1 MEQERNTKPAIAIV
15 IPCYNEEPVLN
26 ETSKQLNTLIEKLI
40 RDNKINHQ
48 SFICFIDDGS
58 TDATWDKVE
67 ELHFE
72 NNRIKGVKLSRNVGH
87 QNALMA
93 GLDSVFEKV
102 DCVISI
108 DADLQDDISVI
119 ESMVEQFNKGFEVV
133 CGVRRKREADTFLK
147 KNTALIFY
155 KLMSCFGV
163 DMVYNHADFR
173 LMSKNVI
180 GHLKSFKEVNLF
192 LRAMIPL
199 IGFRSINVYY
209 DRKERYAG
217 TSKYSAR
224 KMIAFAL
231 DGITSFSITPLRFIT
246 FIGCILFISSLILTA
261 WALMVTIQHKSIPG
275 WASTVLPIYFI
286 GGIQLLSIGII
297 GEYLGKI
304 YKEVKAR
311 PRYIKDIELF

>member
-1 MEQERNTKPAIAIV
+1 MGQGKNNKPIIAIV
-15 IPCYNEEPVLN
+15 TPCYNEELVLN
-26 ETSKQLNTLIEKLI
+26 ETATQLNNLVEHLIQ
-40 RDNKINHQ
+40 DQKISDQ
-48 SFICFIDDGS
+48 SFVYFVDDGS
-58 TDATWDKVE
+58 TDSTWDKVHDIH
-67 ELHFE
+67 LK
-72 NNRIKGVKLSRNVGH
+72 NDRIKGLKLSCNVGH

-93 GLDSVFEKV
+93 GLDSVYDKV
-102 DCVISI
+102 DCVVSI

-119 ESMVEQFNKGFEVV
+119 ELMVEQFNKGFEVV
-133 CGVRRKREADTFLK
+133 CGVRRKRESDTLIK
-147 KNTALIFY
+147 KSTALVFY
-155 KLMSCFGV
+155 KLMSFLGV

-173 LMSKNVI
+173 LLSSKVVR
-180 GHLKSFKEVNLF
+180 HLSSFKEVNLF

-199 IGFRSINVYY
+199 IGFRSTNVYY

-217 TSKYSAR
+217 VSKYSAR
-224 KMIAFAL
+224 KMISFAL
-231 DGITSFSITPLRFIT
+231 DGITSFSVTPLRYITIIGIIVFIT
-246 FIGCILFISSLILTA
+246 SCIISI
-261 WALMVTIQHKSIPG
+261 WVFALAIMDISIPG

>member
-1 MEQERNTKPAIAIV
+1 MVQERNTKPVIAIV
-15 IPCYNEEPVLN
+15 IPCYNEESVLN
-26 ETSKQLNTLIEKLI
+26 ETSQQLNTLVEKLI
-40 RDNKINHQ
+40 RNNNISDQ

-58 TDATWDKVE
+58 TDTTWDKVE
-67 ELHFE
+67 ELHFK
-72 NNRIKGVKLSRNVGH
+72 NNRIKGVKLSRNAGH

-93 GLDSVFEKV
+93 GLDSVYEKI
-102 DCVISI
+102 DCAISI

-133 CGVRRKREADTFLK
+133 YGVRRKRETDTLLK

-155 KLMSCFGV
+155 RLMSCFGI

-173 LMSKNVI
+173 LLSKNVI

-199 IGFRSINVYY
+199 IGFRSTNVYY
-209 DRKERYAG
+209 DRKVRYAG
-217 TSKYSAR
+217 TSKYSAG

-246 FIGCILFISSLILTA
+246 VIGCVLFISSLILTA
-261 WALMVTIQHKSIPG
+261 WAFMVTIQHKSIPG